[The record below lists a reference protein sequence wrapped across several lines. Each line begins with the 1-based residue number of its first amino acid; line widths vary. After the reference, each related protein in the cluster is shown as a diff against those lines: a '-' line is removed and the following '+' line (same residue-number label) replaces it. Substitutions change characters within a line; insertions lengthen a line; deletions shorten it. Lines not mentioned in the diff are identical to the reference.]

1 MTPPLRI
8 AAKSALVPSIMALL
22 AMGMTATDARA
33 QVDLASDAIVLS
45 GSASNCTRPATVNWK
60 KVRNATDEWKK
71 IQDEGLR
78 KDSPKYRIL
87 HGKMLKK
94 IKAASRA
101 AASSGG
107 YDLVVRSGDI
117 SNDRGLPVS
126 DITQD
131 VIRNL

>member
-1 MTPPLRI
+1 MTPPLRF
-8 AAKSALVPSIMALL
+8 AAKSALVPSFLALV
-22 AMGMTATDARA
+22 AMGMTTADARA
-33 QVDLASDAIVLS
+33 QVDLSSDAVVLS

-94 IKAASRA
+94 IKAAARS

-117 SNDRGLPVS
+117 SNDRGLPVTPVS
-126 DITQD
+126 
-131 VIRNL
+131 